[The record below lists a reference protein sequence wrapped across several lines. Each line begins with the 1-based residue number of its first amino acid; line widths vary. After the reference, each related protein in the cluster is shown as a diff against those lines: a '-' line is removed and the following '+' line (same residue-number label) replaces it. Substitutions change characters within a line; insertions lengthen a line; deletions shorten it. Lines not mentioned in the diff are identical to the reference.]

1 MIVQLYFMLQ
11 EILKHPPP
19 PARGKQQGQEC
30 PKASISKQLGPHN
43 KSAISVG
50 ISALGKDALPRL
62 TLGALSWPRL
72 RDKQGHKVPCN
83 WLVPSNRKSCLR
95 QEMMEIWSWPASSA
109 VSRQKGTCTW
119 VCTGTR
125 PWSPET
131 RDAERAVP
139 ACLGRDVGTAVG
151 PTEDG
156 MRLGRLGVQAHR
168 LQGFQAVGMPWDLQK
183 HRRNWL
189 DSRAEGRAMCL

>member
-1 MIVQLYFMLQ
+1 MCVCPRKIDSAYAQVLAHVCVPVC
-11 EILKHPPP
+11 ER
-19 PARGKQQGQEC
+19 ACGQVH
-30 PKASISKQLGPHN
+30 AHGSISVFVHRVMHMGVCVCVTESTCQRHADWHLCMLC
-43 KSAISVG
+43 SCA
-50 ISALGKDALPRL
+50 
-62 TLGALSWPRL
+62 GAFEWCWMGNQS
-72 RDKQGHKVPCN
+72 
-83 WLVPSNRKSCLR
+83 
-95 QEMMEIWSWPASSA
+95 
-109 VSRQKGTCTW
+109 
-119 VCTGTR
+119 
-125 PWSPET
+125 WSPET